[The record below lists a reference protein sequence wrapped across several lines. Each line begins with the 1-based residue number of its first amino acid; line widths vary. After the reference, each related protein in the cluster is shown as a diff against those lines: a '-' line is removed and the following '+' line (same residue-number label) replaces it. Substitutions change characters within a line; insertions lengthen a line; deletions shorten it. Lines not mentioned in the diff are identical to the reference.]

1 MGLHRQLL
9 NKKDL
14 FKMAPPSTPNS
25 KASKMQGSSSQAG
38 KILLDNM
45 TPFLGAEMNQKTAH
59 PQISMKNFSIMGV
72 SMLMAHYKVADQNI
86 LNTTALAMSDMD
98 SSTKAN
104 IQSKLGNITDSLE
117 SLAPYK
123 QLFKEK
129 DTSKLFSQEGSKK
142 LLAHLGDLDM
152 AANAALQTEI
162 LVSAMTL
169 TGRKPAGL
177 KMDLPSS
184 KKAGL
189 NRMEVRK
196 RLSLLL
202 TMSEILHQK
211 SKTFNSPESNK
222 MKRMHKD
229 LFKLVADY

>member
-1 MGLHRQLL
+1 MGITLPTTKQ
-9 NKKDL
+9 D
-14 FKMAPPSTPNS
+14 
-25 KASKMQGSSSQAG
+25 SKMLGSSSQAS
-38 KILLDNM
+38 KIQDQMDNV
-45 TPFLGAEMNQKTAH
+45 TPFLGAETNQKTAH
-59 PQISMKNFSIMGV
+59 PQISMKNFSKMGV

-98 SSTKAN
+98 SSMKSN
-104 IQSKLGNITDSLE
+104 IQSKLGNITDSLQ

-123 QLFKEK
+123 KLFKEK
-129 DTSKLFSQEGSKK
+129 DTSKLFSQEGSMK
-142 LLAHLGDLDM
+142 LLSHLGDLDM

-169 TGRKPAGL
+169 TGKKPAGL

-184 KKAGL
+184 KKTGL

-211 SKTFNSPESNK
+211 SKTFNSPEANK
-222 MKRMHKD
+222 MERLHKD